1 MSERRVLRVLDTI
14 ADLLTLLA
22 LAVAGVGQFLPWMR
36 TLSLP
41 KVPVAGLVGLG
52 GSQAADSMI
61 EFQMWHVMRSGP
73 ALAAAAVLV
82 CLSLVF
88 NPRGLARKILVSLMF
103 AAVFTAACFETMIYS
118 PMPITPMHS
127 EFGGIGRMELPGF
140 FVALVPTIIAGL
152 LCLVRMVW
160 TMAIPARP
168 AAQAEIPR
176 RDQ

>member
-1 MSERRVLRVLDTI
+1 MSERRVIRVLDTI

-36 TLSLP
+36 ALSFP
-41 KVPVAGLVGLG
+41 KVPLAGLG
-52 GSQAADSMI
+52 GSQAAESMI

-103 AAVFTAACFETMIYS
+103 AAVFTAVCFEAMIYS

-127 EFGGIGRMELPGF
+127 EFGGIGRMEQPGF

-168 AAQAEIPR
+168 PAPALPNTTP
-176 RDQ
+176 